1 MYSGRLPFNPFGSR
15 GPGIFMIL
23 KKFFILGQRRNK
35 ATKKSEKVK
44 NILSFL
50 VSLWERNDELW
61 NFEALLYGSTHISKV
76 FKCLPLIK
84 LMTLF
89 PYWFARFVTCKNES
103 NEMWCRAIH
112 FPGNDAQIWWN
123 QNWFLQGRRT
133 RRGRGAG
140 GLSPPPHFSDGCAAS
155 GFLGTEHWRC

>member
-89 PYWFARFVTCKNES
+89 PYWFARFATCKNES
-103 NEMWCRAIH
+103 NVMQSCSFSLKWRSNLVKSKLDMRKNQLCTLY
-112 FPGNDAQIWWN
+112 QI
-123 QNWFLQGRRT
+123 QIELI
-133 RRGRGAG
+133 
-140 GLSPPPHFSDGCAAS
+140 
-155 GFLGTEHWRC
+155 FLGTEHWGKKEYINSWRCL